1 MGDRLGIIAGA
12 GEFPLLAAAEAGAR
26 GFECVIAAIRGE
38 ADDRFRDGPGIVEW
52 FEPGEISSLSG
63 FLKSQAVS
71 GVLIA
76 GKIRQ
81 EAAFRP
87 ERLDA
92 AALFLFRQAGGKSPV
107 RLIAALIEFL
117 EGQGLRVLD
126 PMPFLNAYFCSP
138 GTLTRAKPD
147 RRVLMDI
154 EYGLSIAVVLADLD
168 IGQTLVVKDRAII
181 AIEGIEGTDRAILR
195 GGELAGPGTVVIK
208 AGRSHQD
215 PRIDL
220 PAVGLETIRTL
231 IGAEASALAFDA
243 EKLPFFQREAAVA
256 LADDSGIVI
265 VAKEGQP

>member
-38 ADDRFRDGPGIVEW
+38 ADDRLRDRSGIVEW
-52 FEPGEISSLSG
+52 FEAGEISRLSG
-63 FLKSQAVS
+63 FLKSHAVS

-81 EAAFRP
+81 EAVFRP

-92 AALFLFRQAGGKSPV
+92 AASFLLGQAGGKSPV

-117 EGQGLRVLD
+117 EGQGLPVLD
-126 PMPFLNAYFCSP
+126 PTPFLNTYFCSP
-138 GTLTRAKPD
+138 GTLTRTKPNH
-147 RRVLMDI
+147 RVLMDI
-154 EYGLSIAVVLADLD
+154 EYGLSIAGALADLD
-168 IGQTLVVKDRAII
+168 VGQTVVVKDRAVI
-181 AIEGIEGTDRAILR
+181 AIEGIEGTDRAIIR

-208 AGRSHQD
+208 TGRSRQD

-220 PAVGLETIRTL
+220 PAVGLETVRAL
-231 IGAEASALAFDA
+231 VGAGAGALAFEA

-256 LADDSGIVI
+256 LADGSRIVI
-265 VAKEGQP
+265 VAKERQP